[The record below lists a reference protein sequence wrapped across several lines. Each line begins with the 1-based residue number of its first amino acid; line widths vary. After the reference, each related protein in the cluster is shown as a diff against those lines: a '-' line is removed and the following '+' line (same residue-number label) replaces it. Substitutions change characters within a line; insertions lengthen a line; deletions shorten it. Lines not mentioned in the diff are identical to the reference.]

1 GDGEIKDGSTDAIN
15 GSQLYNELSK
25 VVAGATTINVT
36 ANGEGS
42 QSITNHSTLDFVDGT
57 GTKATVTSGK
67 DGVTTVS
74 YSVDKEALT
83 GKIDTNNGK
92 ATASKDGFATTG
104 DVADAINNSG
114 FYVDGGNKTLVK
126 NGDTVKFDAG
136 NNLTRSQNGN
146 TITYALSDDLSGL
159 NSVETKTATITEK
172 ATIGGNT
179 TISKDG
185 IATNNVNATG
195 TIAGKTISGDTVT
208 TKELTADAG
217 KIGSVTINGDG
228 INAGNKVIT
237 GVAKGTEDSDAVNYG
252 QLKDASAQVNN
263 RIDNLGDRMNK
274 AVAGT
279 AALAALHPL
288 DFNPDDKWSFAAG
301 YGNYRGA
308 NAAAVGAYYQP
319 NEDLL
324 FSVGSSM
331 GNGENVLNAGVS
343 FKLGRGQHV
352 NTTRV
357 AMAKEIIDLRN
368 ENKNLKDRLDRLEER
383 MNNPFGSLDMSK
395 KVDFPDVPA
404 NHWAYQYVAT
414 LAGNGIIEGYPDNT
428 YKGQQNI
435 TRYEMAA
442 LFYRALQNGAP
453 IDDNMNKGLIEFS
466 PELQDIAASRVRV
479 DRVSGK
485 DNDRHKVERAHVNN
499 EDRKIKDIY
508 GSNIKTK

>member
-1 GDGEIKDGSTDAIN
+1 
-15 GSQLYNELSK
+15 L
-25 VVAGATTINVT
+25 
-36 ANGEGS
+36 
-42 QSITNHSTLDFVDGT
+42 
-57 GTKATVTSGK
+57 
-67 DGVTTVS
+67 
-74 YSVDKEALT
+74 
-83 GKIDTNNGK
+83 
-92 ATASKDGFATTG
+92 
-104 DVADAINNSG
+104 
-114 FYVDGGNKTLVK
+114 
-126 NGDTVKFDAG
+126 
-136 NNLTRSQNGN
+136 
-146 TITYALSDDLSGL
+146 
-159 NSVETKTATITEK
+159 
-172 ATIGGNT
+172 
-179 TISKDG
+179 
-185 IATNNVNATG
+185 
-195 TIAGKTISGDTVT
+195 
-208 TKELTADAG
+208 
-217 KIGSVTINGDG
+217 
-228 INAGNKVIT
+228 
-237 GVAKGTEDSDAVNYG
+237 
-252 QLKDASAQVNN
+252 NN

-357 AMAKEIIDLRN
+357 AMAKEIIDLRK